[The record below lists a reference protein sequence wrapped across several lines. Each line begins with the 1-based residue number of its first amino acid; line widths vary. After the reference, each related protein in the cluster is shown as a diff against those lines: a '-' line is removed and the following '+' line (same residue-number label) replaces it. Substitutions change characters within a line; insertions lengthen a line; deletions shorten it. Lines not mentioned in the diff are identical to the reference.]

1 MEATALIY
9 TGAMAYGSARSL
21 PTSDFQS
28 FEALPSGGFSVQK
41 IQSQTESTQTHGFGS
56 IDSCMHGHGPTTKIF
71 VLVAAIRTCVAID
84 GGLAGKQR
92 DHEVARI
99 VRLFMHED
107 NYVRH

>member
-1 MEATALIY
+1 MGPHALCQL
-9 TGAMAYGSARSL
+9 RR
-21 PTSDFQS
+21 TSQS
-28 FEALPSGGFSVQK
+28 FEAFPSGGFFSGK

-84 GGLAGKQR
+84 GGLAGKQG